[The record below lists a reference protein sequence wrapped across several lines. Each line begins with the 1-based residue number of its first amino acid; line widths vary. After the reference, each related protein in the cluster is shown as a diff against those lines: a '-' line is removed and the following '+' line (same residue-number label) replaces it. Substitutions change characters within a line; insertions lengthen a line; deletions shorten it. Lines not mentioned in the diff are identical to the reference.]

1 MRSTIKTVVP
11 DAVRARCVGAVAEGW
26 GDETI
31 TFPTQG
37 WFDAALEVLD
47 ELGLEEIERADE
59 DGYYRCLGVHNG
71 RKWDVSIRVA
81 RNGGG
86 A

>member
-1 MRSTIKTVVP
+1 MRATIGVTVS
-11 DAVRARCVGAVAEGW
+11 DAVRARVAAAVAAGW
-26 GDETI
+26 GETL
-31 TFPTQG
+31 TFATQNG
-37 WFDAALEVLD
+37 FDAALEVLD

-59 DGYYRCLGVHNG
+59 DGYYRCLGVRDG